1 MSSIIVDT
9 NSIHKLFQETGVGAV
24 IWDLIKNRSIQVPG
38 GGTKYKDE
46 VVRSPLREVFQ
57 ELLRSGIIKLYSD
70 EEIDALEAQYKL
82 NTELKSDDQH
92 VIAIAYRSGCRVLF
106 SADKALSDDFKNHKI
121 LPKPR
126 GKVLYNKYYAKIV
139 QAAPPCKE

>member
-9 NSIHKLFQETGVGAV
+9 NSIHKLFQETGVGAT
-24 IWDLIKNRSIQVPG
+24 IWELIKNRAIQVPG

-70 EEIDALEAQYKL
+70 EDIDTLEAQYKL
-82 NTELKSDDQH
+82 NPDLKSDDQH

-126 GKVLYNKYYAKIV
+126 GKVLCNKYYAKIV
-139 QAAPPCKE
+139 QGAPPCKE